1 MRCFMKTLN
10 YYESNAK
17 EYFKK
22 TVNVNF
28 AETRAVFLDN
38 LEDGAYILDFG
49 CGSGRDAKAFKDAGY
64 RVDALDGSAELCRLA
79 SDYAKMEVK
88 HMCFTDFHEKETYDG
103 IWACA
108 SLLHLPY
115 DALKEVVGRLCTG
128 LKENGILYA
137 SFKYGNF
144 EGVRDGRYYT
154 DFNEEK
160 TERLL
165 REVPGLQLE
174 KQWVSMDALPRR
186 DGVRWLNFLGRKR

>member
-1 MRCFMKTLN
+1 MKTLD

-28 AETRAVFLDN
+28 AETWAAFLDN

-79 SDYAKMEVK
+79 SDYAKMEVT
-88 HMCFTDFHEKETYDG
+88 HMRFTDFHEKETYDG

-115 DALKEVVGRLCTG
+115 DALKEVVGRLCAG

-144 EGVRDGRYYT
+144 EGERNGRYFT
-154 DFNEEK
+154 DM
-160 TERLL
+160 TEDKMENLL
-165 REVPGLQLE
+165 NSFPEIKIE
-174 KQWVSMDALPRR
+174 KQWITGDVRAGRGDE
-186 DGVRWLNFLGRKR
+186 RWLNMILRK

>member
-1 MRCFMKTLN
+1 MKTLD

-28 AETRAVFLDN
+28 AETRAAFLDN

-88 HMCFTDFHEKETYDG
+88 HMRFTDFHEKETYDG

-115 DALKEVVGRLCTG
+115 DALKEVVGRLCAG

-144 EGVRDGRYYT
+144 EGVREGRYYT

-165 REVPGLQLE
+165 HEVPGLQLE
-174 KQWVSMDALPRR
+174 KQWVSMDALPGR

>member
-1 MRCFMKTLN
+1 MKTLD

-28 AETRAVFLDN
+28 AETWAVFLDN

-115 DALKEVVGRLCTG
+115 DALKEVVGQLCAG

-174 KQWVSMDALPRR
+174 KQWVSTDALPGR

>member
-1 MRCFMKTLN
+1 MKTLN

>member
-1 MRCFMKTLN
+1 MKTLD
-10 YYESNAK
+10 YYESKAK

-28 AETRAVFLDN
+28 AETWAVFLDN
-38 LEDGAYILDFG
+38 LEDGAYLLDFG

-115 DALKEVVGRLCTG
+115 DALKEVVGQLCAG

-174 KQWVSMDALPRR
+174 KQWVSTDALPGR

>member
-1 MRCFMKTLN
+1 MKTLN

-64 RVDALDGSAELCRLA
+64 RVDALDGPAELCRLA

>member
-1 MRCFMKTLN
+1 MKTLD

-28 AETRAVFLDN
+28 AETWAAFLDN

-49 CGSGRDAKAFKDAGY
+49 CGSGRDAKAFKDAG
-64 RVDALDGSAELCRLA
+64 SAELCRLA

-88 HMCFTDFHEKETYDG
+88 HMRFTDFHEKETYDG

-115 DALKEVVGRLCTG
+115 DALKEVVGRLCAG

-174 KQWVSMDALPRR
+174 KQWVSMDALPGR
-186 DGVRWLNFLGRKR
+186 DGVRWMNFLGRKR

>member
-1 MRCFMKTLN
+1 MKTLD

-28 AETRAVFLDN
+28 AETWAVFLDN

-88 HMCFTDFHEKETYDG
+88 HMRFTDFHEKETYDG

-108 SLLHLPY
+108 S
-115 DALKEVVGRLCTG
+115 ALRRTEGKWDLVRL
-128 LKENGILYA
+128 
-137 SFKYGNF
+137 F
-144 EGVRDGRYYT
+144 
-154 DFNEEK
+154 
-160 TERLL
+160 
-165 REVPGLQLE
+165 
-174 KQWVSMDALPRR
+174 
-186 DGVRWLNFLGRKR
+186 

>member
-1 MRCFMKTLN
+1 MKMLD

-28 AETRAVFLDN
+28 AETRAAFLDN

-174 KQWVSMDALPRR
+174 KQWVSMDALPGR

>member
-1 MRCFMKTLN
+1 MRCFMKTLD

-49 CGSGRDAKAFKDAGY
+49 CGSGRDAKAFKDTGY

-115 DALKEVVGRLCTG
+115 DALKEVVGRLCAG

-174 KQWVSMDALPRR
+174 KQWVSMDALPGR
-186 DGVRWLNFLGRKR
+186 DGVRWMNFLGRKR